1 MFLHKQLCDLKNCS
15 LCLLV
20 ISIML
25 RSCLLFIYFFLKG
38 WETLFMVLGE
48 AFQIITGHVHKRF
61 MFGLRNV
68 NIQQALANRTML
80 LSSLAHKAPVNRFSD
95 NSLKEGNRI
104 F

>member
-1 MFLHKQLCDLKNCS
+1 
-15 LCLLV
+15 
-20 ISIML
+20 
-25 RSCLLFIYFFLKG
+25 
-38 WETLFMVLGE
+38 MVLGE

-95 NSLKEGNRI
+95 NSLKEGTGSFRRWV
-104 F
+104 